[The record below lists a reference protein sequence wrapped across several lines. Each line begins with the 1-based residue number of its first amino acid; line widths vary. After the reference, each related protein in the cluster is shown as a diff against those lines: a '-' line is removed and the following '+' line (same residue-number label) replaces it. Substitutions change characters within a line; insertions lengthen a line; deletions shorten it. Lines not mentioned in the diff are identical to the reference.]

1 MSHPQRLCP
10 SQARLGLMSCYENAS
25 SSMSQKLSL
34 CGDISFA
41 MVTGVYVVPQ
51 NILQVCKWEGYL
63 YSSPASSHLEE
74 GSRLEAQASFGFL
87 FLSPATLSASSLTS
101 LPKHS
106 LSYVDGCFAC
116 VFVCLPSVCL
126 VPAEARRGPGVTDGC
141 DHHEPRSPGR
151 TTSACDCSA
160 ISPALWNSFSLSF
173 PPPI

>member
-1 MSHPQRLCP
+1 
-10 SQARLGLMSCYENAS
+10 MSCYESAS
-25 SSMSQKLSL
+25 SSMNQKLSL

-87 FLSPATLSASSLTS
+87 FLSLVTLSASSLTS

-116 VFVCLPSVCL
+116 MFVYHLCAWCLRRPEFLESQMVVTTMNLGPLEEQPVL
-126 VPAEARRGPGVTDGC
+126 VTAQPFLQPCGV
-141 DHHEPRSPGR
+141 H
-151 TTSACDCSA
+151 
-160 ISPALWNSFSLSF
+160 LL
-173 PPPI
+173 